1 MQELKEL
8 MEAQTVEDKAAQ
20 NTAKIASGLTKLAEH
35 QTRIVQLEAQLA
47 ETTRV
52 RDEALAQA
60 EVWQENRN
68 KWKRWGEV
76 MALQAKQWED
86 EVSKAKTPPT
96 KGALAAK
103 LEEPPALSPGVPESG
118 KSRKRPLD
126 MPDTDVDIQA
136 EKALNGNEP
145 DSHLL
150 EVGSLDS
157 EIY

>member
-1 MQELKEL
+1 LAANARAVSAEEKLLDIQQEMQELKEL

-20 NTAKIASGLTKLAEH
+20 NTAKIARYICALSPVYSVLLTRTFPQWAYKIGRVSAINPQPTLIGIDSFVHRH

-86 EVSKAKTPPT
+86 EVSKAKT
-96 KGALAAK
+96 
-103 LEEPPALSPGVPESG
+103 
-118 KSRKRPLD
+118 
-126 MPDTDVDIQA
+126 
-136 EKALNGNEP
+136 
-145 DSHLL
+145 
-150 EVGSLDS
+150 
-157 EIY
+157 